1 MARRPVKFSQAF
13 AKRPLWNPYLRL
25 SKPSSAASRLVDSV
39 VSQPVRVLVV
49 DDEQVIRQFVRTG
62 LRYEGFEVHEAA
74 DGREAL
80 RVAAHLKP
88 DVVVLDVM
96 MPGTDGHEVCRRLRG
111 RSDLGI
117 IMLTAKDELRDRVEG
132 LELGADDYLVKPFH
146 FEELLSRIHALLRR
160 LNRPQAGALAFGP
173 LALDE
178 ARHEASMNGRALDL
192 TPREYDLLHFL
203 LRHPQQVFS
212 RQVILDRVWGPDFYG
227 TEANVNVCIAGLRAK
242 LGPEGR
248 DLVQTVRG
256 VGFRLSQ

>member
-1 MARRPVKFSQAF
+1 MIQ
-13 AKRPLWNPYLRL
+13 
-25 SKPSSAASRLVDSV
+25 
-39 VSQPVRVLVV
+39 QPVRVLVV

-62 LRYEGFEVHEAA
+62 LRYEGFEVHEAV

-80 RVAAHLKP
+80 RMAANLRP
-88 DVVVLDVM
+88 DVVVLDLM

-117 IMLTAKDELRDRVEG
+117 IMLTAKDELRDGVEG

-160 LNRPQAGALAFGP
+160 LNRPQAGAMAFGP

-178 ARHEASMNGRALDL
+178 ARHEASVNGRALDL

-212 RQVILDRVWGPDFYG
+212 RQVILDRVWGADFLG
-227 TEANVNVCIAGLRAK
+227 GEGNVDVCVASLRSK
-242 LGPEGR
+242 LGPEHR
-248 DLVQTVRG
+248 AMLQTVRSI
-256 VGFRLSQ
+256 GFRLSP